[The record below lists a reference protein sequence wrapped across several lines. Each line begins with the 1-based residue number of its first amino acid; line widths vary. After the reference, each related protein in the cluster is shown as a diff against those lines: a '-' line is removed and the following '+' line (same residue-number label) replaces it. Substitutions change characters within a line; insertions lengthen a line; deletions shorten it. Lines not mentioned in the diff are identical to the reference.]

1 MNIGLLV
8 TELEDRTVKR
18 ICIGAREAAG
28 DKNIKL
34 IIIPGGFL
42 AGDKTDVRDVF
53 GYQDNALFD
62 FCLISKID
70 AVIIDIDRIGSRSTI
85 LKKEALLKKFDGI
98 PVVTLSEQEGF
109 SYLTVNGAENK
120 APDKLGYEAVCCAV
134 NYVKTGR
141 LSSPETADDFMSDQN
156 MQDCALDILSGIS
169 RKFFLRKYES
179 DDAFKGLTDIAKEY
193 GIDNCGV
200 LLYDKAVMNT
210 RKYPWTVPEMITS
223 VSMIID
229 GKDAMEESESRAIA
243 TKDLFSFFEKSSAN
257 AFVLENLYI
266 SDIQLGIIFSELV
279 PVILTDHFFESL
291 KSIITGISRVTI
303 LESELKKTG
312 EELVEVQELLARD
325 DSVLDHI
332 GDQDYLTGLLNR
344 RGFFAKAYDLLKD
357 NFIPGKYAIV
367 AYIHME
373 SLKRINEIFGHDEG
387 DRAVKRVA
395 KILDQVFG
403 DSIYGRIRGDEFAVI
418 SITDDDG
425 AAENLRDE
433 MSDQNNRL
441 LAETG
446 RYINRLQYS
455 ICEFGYDKNLSLRE
469 MLKETDENLQRLK
482 GRNS

>member
-18 ICIGAREAAG
+18 ICIGAGEAAR
-28 DKNIKL
+28 DKNIRL

-42 AGDKTDVRDVF
+42 AGDKTDTSDAF
-53 GYQDNALFD
+53 GYQNNALFD

-109 SYLTVNGAENK
+109 SYLTVTGAEDK
-120 APDKLGYEAVCCAV
+120 APDKLGYEAVCHAV

-141 LSSPETADDFMSDQN
+141 VSSPETADDFMSDQRC
-156 MQDCALDILSGIS
+156 QERALDILAKIS
-169 RKFFLRKYES
+169 SKFFLRKYEAG
-179 DDAFKGLTDIAKEY
+179 DAFKGLTDIAKEY

-223 VSMIID
+223 MSIIID
-229 GKDAMEESESRAIA
+229 GKDAMAESESSAIA
-243 TKDLFSFFEKSSAN
+243 TKDLFSIFEKSSAN
-257 AFVLENLYI
+257 AFILKNLYI

-279 PVILTDHFFESL
+279 PVMLTDHFFESL
-291 KSIITGISRVTI
+291 RSIITGISRVII
-303 LESELKKTG
+303 LENELKKTG

-357 NFIPGKYAIV
+357 NFTPGRYAIV

>member
-1 MNIGLLV
+1 LV

-18 ICIGAREAAG
+18 ICIGAGEAAR
-28 DKNIKL
+28 DKNIRL

-42 AGDKTDVRDVF
+42 AGDKTDTSDAF
-53 GYQDNALFD
+53 GYENNALFA

-109 SYLTVNGAENK
+109 SYLTVTGAEDK
-120 APDKLGYEAVCCAV
+120 APDKLGYEAVCHAV

-141 LSSPETADDFMSDQN
+141 VSSPETADDFMSDQRC
-156 MQDCALDILSGIS
+156 QERALDILAKIS
-169 RKFFLRKYES
+169 SKFFLRKYEAG
-179 DDAFKGLTDIAKEY
+179 DAFKGLTDIAKEY

-223 VSMIID
+223 MSIIIN
-229 GKDAMEESESRAIA
+229 GKDVMAENESRAIA
-243 TKDLFSFFEKSSAN
+243 TKDLFSIFEKSSSN

-279 PVILTDHFFESL
+279 PVMLTDHFFESL
-291 KSIITGISRVTI
+291 RSIITGISRVTI
-303 LESELKKTG
+303 LENELKKTG

-344 RGFFAKAYDLLKD
+344 RGFFAKAYDLL
-357 NFIPGKYAIV
+357 
-367 AYIHME
+367 
-373 SLKRINEIFGHDEG
+373 
-387 DRAVKRVA
+387 
-395 KILDQVFG
+395 
-403 DSIYGRIRGDEFAVI
+403 
-418 SITDDDG
+418 
-425 AAENLRDE
+425 
-433 MSDQNNRL
+433 
-441 LAETG
+441 
-446 RYINRLQYS
+446 
-455 ICEFGYDKNLSLRE
+455 
-469 MLKETDENLQRLK
+469 
-482 GRNS
+482 